1 MRPPPT
7 LHPDQ
12 REAFAR
18 AEMDATR
25 IGRRTAGWL
34 TGLFLALLATGPL
47 VELPAAFG
55 GRSEL
60 LRPLP
65 QTDGTPG
72 LRGFVDRW
80 RLRFAEVEDR
90 FDDRSVLVHA
100 VRPHVQQFLT
110 RGLGY
115 GNQPAI
121 VAPSG
126 WLYFRDDLDHLLRR
140 GAAASAAEAVE
151 AVVAFDRALAARGVR
166 LLVVPA
172 PLKPTAHPE
181 RLAADAVGP
190 VRRFGELALL
200 DRLRNAGVEVV
211 DLAPRFARDA
221 SLTPLYLATDTH
233 WRPEAVEIAAA
244 EIALRLRELAELPPG
259 RDLHASAAVASIEG
273 RGDTARLLGL
283 ADDSILPRDRVEV
296 RRAGVDPAERRG
308 APVLLLGDSFSAIY
322 SSAELGWGAGGGL
335 ADRLEARLGF
345 PVDRILRNAGGASE
359 TREALAQAWTAD
371 PPRFADLRAVVW
383 ELAAREWSQGR
394 WSEVSLPP
402 P

>member
-12 REAFAR
+12 REALAR

-34 TGLFLALLATGPL
+34 TALFLALLAIGPL
-47 VELPAAFG
+47 VELPAALR

-65 QTDGTPG
+65 DGVAESG
-72 LRGFVDRW
+72 VLAAVERW
-80 RLRFAEVEDR
+80 RARFVEIEDR
-90 FDDRSVLVHA
+90 FDGRSVLVRA
-100 VRPHVQQFLT
+100 IRPHVQQALT
-110 RGLGY
+110 RLLGQ
-115 GNQPAI
+115 GNEPAV
-121 VAPSG
+121 VARSG
-126 WLYFRDDLDHLLRR
+126 WLFFRDDLDHLLRR
-140 GAAASAAEAVE
+140 RVPASADEAVE

-172 PLKPTAHPE
+172 PLKPTVHPE
-181 RLAADAVGP
+181 RLAAEAVGP
-190 VRRFGELALL
+190 VRRAGESALL
-200 DRLRNAGVEVV
+200 ERLRAAGVELL

-221 SLTPLYLATDTH
+221 EIAPLYLATDTH

-259 RDLHASAAVASIEG
+259 RDLDASAAVATIEG

-283 ADDSILPRDRVEV
+283 ADDSILPRDRVEL